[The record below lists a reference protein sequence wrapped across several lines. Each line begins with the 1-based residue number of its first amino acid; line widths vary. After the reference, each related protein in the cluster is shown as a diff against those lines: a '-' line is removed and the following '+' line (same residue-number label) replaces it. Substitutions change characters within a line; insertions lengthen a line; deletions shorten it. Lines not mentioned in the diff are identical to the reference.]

1 MGSKEKNPKNET
13 SILLITWRRP
23 EHTLRSLY
31 SALNCNP
38 KGIYIYNDGFSQ
50 NVQINQDI
58 KKTRDLIL
66 DFSKIHKNIFV
77 NFNEHESK
85 GCKVGVTNAINWFFE
100 KNEFGIIVEDDILI
114 SDLFLKFCMH
124 YRNLNKRINLISS
137 CNYDTRATNKNF
149 NHRFS
154 KHIYIW
160 GWACSKNIWKEYNF
174 SISEKRIE
182 NILQKSKNKSKEYKR
197 YLNFIIEKCREI
209 NSGKLDTWDYQ
220 LSFLCLEKDLHCLV
234 PNIPLSENIGFDLG
248 ATHTNGIKPSY
259 IKKRSKDLILDN
271 FADYNNVDIKADSK
285 VEKKIYF
292 PSIQFKIRNK
302 LIIWSQKF
310 L

>member
-1 MGSKEKNPKNET
+1 MVIKEKNVTNEI

-31 SALNCNP
+31 SALVSCP
-38 KGIYIYNDGFSQ
+38 KNIYIYNDGFSQ
-50 NVQINQDI
+50 NENINQDI
-58 KKTRDLIL
+58 KKTRNLIL
-66 DFSKIHKNIFV
+66 DFSKIHKNIFI
-77 NFNEHESK
+77 NFNPNKSM

-124 YRNLNKRINLISS
+124 YRNLDKRINLIAS
-137 CNYDTRATNKNF
+137 CNYDTKSTAKNS

-160 GWACSKNIWKEYNF
+160 GWACSRNIWKKYNY
-174 SISEKRIE
+174 SISEKRIKK
-182 NILQKSKNKSKEYKR
+182 ILQKSKNKSKNYKR
-197 YLNFIIEKCREI
+197 YLNFIIEKCRDI

-220 LSFLCLEKDLHCLV
+220 LSFLCLEKDLNCLV
-234 PNIPLSENIGFDLG
+234 PNIPLSENIGFDFG

-259 IKKRSKDLILDN
+259 IKKRSKALILDK
-271 FADYNNVDIKADSK
+271 FANYNKIDIKADIK
-285 VEKKIYF
+285 VENKIYF
-292 PSIQFKIRNK
+292 PSIQFRIRNK
-302 LIIWSQKF
+302 LIIWIKKF